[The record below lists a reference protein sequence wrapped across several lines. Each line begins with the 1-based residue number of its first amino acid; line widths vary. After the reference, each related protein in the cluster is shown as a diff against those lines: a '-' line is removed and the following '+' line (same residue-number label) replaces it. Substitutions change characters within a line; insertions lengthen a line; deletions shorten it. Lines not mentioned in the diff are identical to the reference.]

1 MNLLSTNHTYNA
13 TRVHDPSNALGSSI
27 IRKRSKI
34 PRRESSDPVE
44 VQNTDGG
51 DMDFM
56 VSPNTSFKYNF
67 KPFLR
72 AIVPWS
78 ANISIKP
85 KIGWVFK

>member
-13 TRVHDPSNALGSSI
+13 TRVHGHSNALSSSI
-27 IRKRSKI
+27 IRKRSKN
-34 PRRESSDPVE
+34 PKRESFDPVE

-67 KPFLR
+67 
-72 AIVPWS
+72 
-78 ANISIKP
+78 
-85 KIGWVFK
+85 